1 MARLERGQKEPI
13 GFMSH
18 WSTNRSASPSVSLP
32 DIPQE
37 LLDYLDVT
45 FPDRI
50 DPSWQDME
58 DVREAQGARKVIDHL
73 RQLKEDMENS

>member
-18 WSTNRSASPSVSLP
+18 FSTNRSAPLSVSLP
-32 DIPQE
+32 DVPQE

-50 DPSWQDME
+50 DTGWRDMG
-58 DVREAQGARKVIDHL
+58 DVREAHGARKVIDHL
-73 RQLKEDMENS
+73 RQLKKEMENS